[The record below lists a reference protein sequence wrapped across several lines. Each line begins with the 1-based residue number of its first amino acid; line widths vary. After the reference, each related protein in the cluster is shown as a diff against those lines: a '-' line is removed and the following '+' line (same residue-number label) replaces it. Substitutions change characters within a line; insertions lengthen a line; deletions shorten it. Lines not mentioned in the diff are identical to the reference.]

1 MGANTQMPSRNIR
14 WAIAVTLLAGL
25 SGCRIDTSG
34 DGTIG
39 GTGETVRE
47 SNTVALS
54 KAEGVERVRVALE
67 LHAGEL
73 HVDSGAKELMEA
85 EFTYNVSSW
94 KPEVRFDRSGFRGT
108 LSIKQG
114 GSTATLGSARNEW
127 RLKLNDVIPVDFSLR
142 CGAGE
147 NRLNLGQLNLRDV
160 DVHIGAGRVELDL
173 TGRQPTH
180 DYSVSVHGGV
190 GEAVVRL
197 PADAGVVAT
206 ASGGLGEIEVDGL
219 QKQGGEWR
227 SGASGK
233 GKSTIH
239 VDVHGGIGKITID
252 AR

>member
-1 MGANTQMPSRNIR
+1 MPPRKFQ
-14 WAIAVTLLAGL
+14 WTLAVILLAGL
-25 SGCRIDTSG
+25 AGCRFDING
-34 DGTIG
+34 DRAIS

-47 SNTVALS
+47 SNSVPMS

-73 HVDSGAKELMEA
+73 HVESGAKELMEA

-94 KPEVRFDRSGFRGT
+94 KPEVRFDRSGFRST

-114 GSTATLGSARNEW
+114 GSTATMGSAKNEW
-127 RLKLNDVIPVDFSLR
+127 RLKLNDEIPIDFSLQ

-147 NRLNLGQLNLRDV
+147 NRLNLGQLDLRDV
-160 DVHIGAGRVELDL
+160 QVHIGAGRVEIDL
-173 TGRQPTH
+173 TGRQPKH

-190 GEAVVRL
+190 GEASVRL
-197 PADAGVVAT
+197 PADVGVVAT
-206 ASGGLGEIEVDGL
+206 ASGGLGEIEVNGL
-219 QKQGGEWR
+219 EKQGNEWR

-233 GKSTIH
+233 GKPTIH

>member
-1 MGANTQMPSRNIR
+1 MPSRIFP
-14 WAIAVTLLAGL
+14 WAIAAALLAGL
-25 SGCRIDTSG
+25 SGCRFDMNG
-34 DGTIG
+34 DRTIT

-47 SNTVALS
+47 SSTVAMS

-67 LHAGEL
+67 LRAGEL

-94 KPEVRFDRSGFRGT
+94 KPEVRFDRSGFRST

-114 GSTATLGSARNEW
+114 GSTATMGSAKNEW
-127 RLKLNDVIPVDFSLR
+127 RLKLNDGIPIDFSLH

-147 NRLNLGQLNLRDV
+147 NRLNLGQLDLRDV
-160 DVHIGAGRVELDL
+160 EVHIGAGRVELDL
-173 TGRQPTH
+173 TGRPPKH
-180 DYSVSVHGGV
+180 DYSVSIHGGV

-197 PADAGVVAT
+197 PADIGVVAT
-206 ASGGLGEIEVDGL
+206 ASGGLGEIEVHGL
-219 QKQGGEWR
+219 EKQGGEWR

-239 VDVHGGIGKITID
+239 LDVHGGIGKITID

>member
-1 MGANTQMPSRNIR
+1 MPSRNLR

-25 SGCRIDTSG
+25 SGCRFDVNG
-34 DGTIG
+34 DRTVS

-47 SNTVALS
+47 TNSIAMS

-73 HVDSGAKELMEA
+73 QVDSGAKELMEG
-85 EFTYNVSSW
+85 EFTYNVPSW
-94 KPEVRFDRSGFRGT
+94 KPGVRFDRSGFRST

-114 GSTATLGSARNEW
+114 GSSSTMGSAKNEW
-127 RLKLNDVIPVDFSLR
+127 RLKLNDGVPIDFSLH

-147 NRLNLGQLNLRDV
+147 NRLNLGRLDLRDV

-173 TGRQPTH
+173 TGRQPKH

-197 PADAGVVAT
+197 PSDVGVVAT
-206 ASGGLGEIEVDGL
+206 ASGGIGEIEVNGL
-219 QKQGGEWR
+219 EKQGGEWR
-227 SGASGK
+227 SGAAGK

>member
-1 MGANTQMPSRNIR
+1 MPPRKFQ
-14 WAIAVTLLAGL
+14 WTLAVILLAGL
-25 SGCRIDTSG
+25 AGCRFDING
-34 DGTIG
+34 DRAIS

-47 SNTVALS
+47 SNSVPMS

-73 HVDSGAKELMEA
+73 HVESGAKELMEA

-94 KPEVRFDRSGFRGT
+94 KPEVRFDRSGFRST

-114 GSTATLGSARNEW
+114 GSTATMGSAKNEW
-127 RLKLNDVIPVDFSLR
+127 RLKLNDEVPIDFSLQ

-147 NRLNLGQLNLRDV
+147 NRLNLGQLDLRDV
-160 DVHIGAGRVELDL
+160 QVHIGAGRVEIDL
-173 TGRQPTH
+173 TGRQPKH

-190 GEAVVRL
+190 GEASVRL
-197 PADAGVVAT
+197 PADVGVVAT
-206 ASGGLGEIEVDGL
+206 ASGGLGEIEVNGL
-219 QKQGGEWR
+219 EKQGNEWR

-233 GKSTIH
+233 GKPTIH

>member
-1 MGANTQMPSRNIR
+1 MQLKSIR
-14 WAIAVTLLAGL
+14 WAIAVALLGGL
-25 SGCRIDTSG
+25 SGCSFASYSG
-34 DGTIG
+34 GRVINEP
-39 GTGETVRE
+39 GETIHE

-54 KAEGVERVRVALE
+54 KAEGVGRVRVELD

-85 EFTYNVSSW
+85 EFTYNVASW
-94 KPEVRFDRSGFRGT
+94 KPEVRFDRSGFRSH

-114 GSTATLGSARNEW
+114 GGSTTTMGSTKNEW
-127 RLKLNDVIPVDFSLR
+127 RLKLNEGIPIDFSLH

-147 NRLNLGQLNLRDV
+147 NRLNLGQLDLRDV

-173 TGRQPTH
+173 TGRQPKH

-197 PADAGVVAT
+197 PSDAGVIAT
-206 ASGGLGEIEVDGL
+206 ASGGLGEIEVNGL
-219 QKQGGEWR
+219 EKQGGEWR

-239 VDVHGGIGKITID
+239 VDVHGGIGKITIET
-252 AR
+252 R

>member
-1 MGANTQMPSRNIR
+1 MPCRYAM

-25 SGCRIDTSG
+25 SGCRFDSY
-34 DGTIG
+34 G
-39 GTGETVRE
+39 GRALNETGETIRE

-73 HVDSGAKELMEA
+73 QVNSGAKELMES
-85 EFTYNVSSW
+85 EFTYNVVSW
-94 KPEVRFDRSGFRGT
+94 KPEVRFDRNGFRSS
-108 LSIKQG
+108 LSVKQG
-114 GSTATLGSARNEW
+114 GTTTTIGSSKNEW
-127 RLKLNDVIPVDFSLR
+127 RLKLNDGIPIDFSLH

-147 NRLNLGQLNLRDV
+147 NRLNLGQLDLRDV

-173 TGRQPTH
+173 TGRQPKH

-190 GEAVVRL
+190 GEAIVRL
-197 PADAGVVAT
+197 PSDVGVVAT
-206 ASGGLGEIEVDGL
+206 ASGGLGEVEVDGL
-219 QKQGGEWR
+219 EKQGGEWR

>member
-1 MGANTQMPSRNIR
+1 MPPRKFQ
-14 WAIAVTLLAGL
+14 WTLAAILLAGL
-25 SGCRIDTSG
+25 AGCRFDING
-34 DGTIG
+34 DRAIS

-47 SNTVALS
+47 SNSVPMS

-73 HVDSGAKELMEA
+73 HVESGAKELMEA

-94 KPEVRFDRSGFRGT
+94 KPEVRFDRSGFRST

-114 GSTATLGSARNEW
+114 GSTATMGSAKNEW
-127 RLKLNDVIPVDFSLR
+127 RLKLNDEIPIDFSLQ

-147 NRLNLGQLNLRDV
+147 NRLNLGQLDLRDV
-160 DVHIGAGRVELDL
+160 QVHIGAGRVEIDL
-173 TGRQPTH
+173 TGRQPKH

-190 GEAVVRL
+190 GEASVRL
-197 PADAGVVAT
+197 PADVGVVAT
-206 ASGGLGEIEVDGL
+206 ASGGLGEIEVNGL
-219 QKQGGEWR
+219 EKQGNEWR

-233 GKSTIH
+233 GKPTIH

>member
-1 MGANTQMPSRNIR
+1 MPSRRTR
-14 WAIAVTLLAGL
+14 WALAVTLLAGL
-25 SGCRIDTSG
+25 GGCRFDVNG
-34 DGTIG
+34 DHSIN

-47 SNTVALS
+47 TNDVALS

-73 HVDSGAKELMEA
+73 HVDSGAKELMEG

-94 KPEVRFDRSGFRGT
+94 KPEVRFDRSGFRST

-114 GSTATLGSARNEW
+114 GRSATMGSAKNEW
-127 RLKLNDVIPVDFSLR
+127 RLKLNDGVPIDFSLQ

-147 NRLNLGQLNLRDV
+147 NRLNLGQLDVRDV
-160 DVHIGAGRVELDL
+160 EVHIGAGRVELDL
-173 TGRQPTH
+173 TGRQPKH

-197 PADAGVVAT
+197 PSDVGVIAT
-206 ASGGLGEIEVDGL
+206 ASGGIGDIEVNGL
-219 QKQGGEWR
+219 EKQGGEWR
-227 SGASGK
+227 SGASGR
-233 GKSTIH
+233 GKPTIH

>member
-1 MGANTQMPSRNIR
+1 MPSMNLR
-14 WAIAVTLLAGL
+14 WALAATLLAAL
-25 SGCRIDTSG
+25 SGCRFDANS
-34 DGTIG
+34 DGTIS

-47 SNTVALS
+47 SESVPMS

-73 HVDSGAKELMEA
+73 QVDGGAKELMES
-85 EFTYNVSSW
+85 EFTYNVPSW
-94 KPEVRFDRSGFRGT
+94 KPAVRFDRSGFRST

-114 GSTATLGSARNEW
+114 GSGTTMGSTKNEW
-127 RLKLNDVIPVDFSLR
+127 RIKLNDGIPTEFSLQ

-147 NRLNLGQLNLRDV
+147 NRLNIGQLDLRDV
-160 DVHIGAGRVELDL
+160 EVHIGAGRVELDL
-173 TGRQPTH
+173 TGRPPKH

-190 GEAVVRL
+190 GEAAVRL
-197 PADAGVVAT
+197 PPDVGVIAT
-206 ASGGLGEIEVDGL
+206 ASGGIGEIQVHGL
-219 QKQGGEWR
+219 EKQDGEWR

-233 GKSTIH
+233 GKPTIH

>member
-1 MGANTQMPSRNIR
+1 MPSRNFR

-25 SGCRIDTSG
+25 GGCRVNTYG
-34 DGTIG
+34 DGRASEP
-39 GTGETVRE
+39 GETIRE
-47 SNTVALS
+47 SNTVALA
-54 KAEGVERVRVALE
+54 KAEGVERVRVALD

-85 EFTYNVSSW
+85 EFTYNVPSW
-94 KPEVRFDRSGFRGT
+94 KPEVRFDRSGFRSH

-114 GSTATLGSARNEW
+114 GSTATLGSTRNEW
-127 RLKLNDVIPVDFSLR
+127 RLKLNDGIPIDFSLH

-147 NRLNLGQLNLRDV
+147 NRLNLGQLDLRDV

-173 TGRQPTH
+173 TGRQPKH

-197 PADAGVVAT
+197 PSDAGVIAT
-206 ASGGLGEIEVDGL
+206 ASGGLGEIEVNGL
-219 QKQGGEWR
+219 EKQGGEWR

>member
-1 MGANTQMPSRNIR
+1 MPSKNIG
-14 WAIAVTLLAGL
+14 WAPAVILLAGL
-25 SGCRIDTSG
+25 SGCRFDVNG
-34 DGTIG
+34 DRTIN

-47 SNTVALS
+47 TNNVALS

-73 HVDSGAKELMEA
+73 HVDSGAKELMEG
-85 EFTYNVSSW
+85 EFTYNVPSW
-94 KPEVRFDRSGFRGT
+94 KPEVRFNRSGFRST

-114 GSTATLGSARNEW
+114 GASATMGSAKNEW
-127 RLKLNDVIPVDFSLR
+127 RLKLNDGIPIDFSLQ

-147 NRLNLGQLNLRDV
+147 NSLNLGQLDVRDV
-160 DVHIGAGRVELDL
+160 EVHIGAGRVELDL
-173 TGRQPTH
+173 TGRQPKH

-197 PADAGVVAT
+197 PADVGVVAT
-206 ASGGLGEIEVDGL
+206 ASGGLGEIEVNGL
-219 QKQGGEWR
+219 EKHGGEWR

-233 GKSTIH
+233 GKPTIH